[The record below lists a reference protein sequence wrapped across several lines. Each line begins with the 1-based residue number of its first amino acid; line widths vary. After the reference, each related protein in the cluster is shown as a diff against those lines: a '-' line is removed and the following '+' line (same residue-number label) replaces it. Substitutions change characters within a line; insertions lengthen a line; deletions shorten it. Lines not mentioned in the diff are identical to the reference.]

1 MKKILDSGNNNTILR
16 TPNDEMK
23 ETIKIVKSLEDSG
36 VLSEGASETI
46 QNEAKEKKRRIS

>member
-36 VLSEGASETI
+36 MLPEGASETI
-46 QNEAKEKKRRIS
+46 QNEAKEKRRIS